1 VAREHLFDTATAL
14 AEQLA
19 EQVIAGLRAAIAARG
34 AASLVVS
41 GGRTPLALFEA
52 LGSKQL
58 LWERVWIT
66 LADERWVP
74 LDSPDSNERVVRE
87 QLLVGVAQA
96 ARFVPLK
103 NSAATPEQGVPAVA
117 AAVAEMPRPFD
128 VVILGMGEDGH
139 TASWFPQSQQLA
151 AALHPNSAALC
162 AAVHPVTAPHPRMT
176 LTLPALLASRRIVV
190 HISGDA
196 KWRVYQQACQGG
208 PIEELPIRAVLRQ
221 TEVPVD
227 VYWSQ

>member
-1 VAREHLFDTATAL
+1 M
-14 AEQLA
+14 
-19 EQVIAGLRAAIAARG
+19 
-34 AASLVVS
+34 
-41 GGRTPLALFEA
+41 PLALFEA

-103 NSAATPEQGVPAVA
+103 NSAATPEQGVPAVV

-162 AAVHPVTAPHPRMT
+162 AALHPVTAPHPRMT
-176 LTLPALLASRRIVV
+176 LALPALLASRRIVV